1 MRWILIM
8 VILASIT
15 GLILSGEK
23 EDKEQFKRLIDE
35 FNNAVKNNDWASACG
50 RARMLGELGTADS
63 VFVLIQ
69 AALKYERDDLQDAI
83 ESGLC
88 KAFDKQDGRKSI
100 LEVTRKGNDW
110 RARLLAVRVLAQKR
124 GDGVLEALVDGLKDK
139 APRVV
144 IESAYALAS
153 IQDLR
158 AVRPLIDLLAA
169 TEKEKGLVWVAARE
183 SLTAITRADFPTA
196 DKWRSYWDAKE
207 KEIESAKT
215 KGGDI
220 KPLLGDIANPRTVL
234 TEEIAKAP
242 KFFGAEVLSRRIMF
256 VIDVSSSMQAKD
268 PEMEKT
274 PEGELKPKGNIKIPD
289 NAEKD
294 EWGGIV
300 SLPPERAR
308 IERVKRELAKCI
320 KELPSSVR
328 FNIIAFSDKVKLWSP
343 KLVKA
348 EDSAKSTAIGW
359 VSSLKADGDTHT
371 DDALKAAFN
380 DPEVDTIY
388 LLSDGQPFKAGTP
401 VDVEPILEWVKS
413 NNRFRKVIIN
423 TFGFENAKKT
433 PNMDVKAMMQLL
445 KGLADMTGGKFTD
458 IYW

>member
-1 MRWILIM
+1 
-8 VILASIT
+8 
-15 GLILSGEK
+15 
-23 EDKEQFKRLIDE
+23 
-35 FNNAVKNNDWASACG
+35 
-50 RARMLGELGTADS
+50 
-63 VFVLIQ
+63 
-69 AALKYERDDLQDAI
+69 
-83 ESGLC
+83 
-88 KAFDKQDGRKSI
+88 
-100 LEVTRKGNDW
+100 
-110 RARLLAVRVLAQKR
+110 
-124 GDGVLEALVDGLKDK
+124 
-139 APRVV
+139 
-144 IESAYALAS
+144 
-153 IQDLR
+153 
-158 AVRPLIDLLAA
+158 
-169 TEKEKGLVWVAARE
+169 
-183 SLTAITRADFPTA
+183 
-196 DKWRSYWDAKE
+196 
-207 KEIESAKT
+207 
-215 KGGDI
+215 
-220 KPLLGDIANPRTVL
+220 
-234 TEEIAKAP
+234 
-242 KFFGAEVLSRRIMF
+242 
-256 VIDVSSSMQAKD
+256 MQAKD